1 MQVQRRSR
9 AQLLRTAKQRA
20 YVPCSCHLPRAEV
33 YCGMDIL
40 IGCSWESNKPLD
52 PNAVPRELVPSRD
65 PGLPRELVPS
75 RDPRLSVRRP
85 HSDAL
90 LHIRGVSPP
99 SCRDSA
105 ASTSAASRYLRAAPF
120 RSSGSVQAVSRH
132 GCCFPC

>member
-40 IGCSWESNKPLD
+40 IGCSWESNRPLD
-52 PNAVPRELVPSRD
+52 PNAV
-65 PGLPRELVPS
+65 PRELVPS